1 MFIDNNWYGNRYIL
15 SKYSKV
21 IDKAALASLQHGMLL
36 SNFSTGDDLK
46 GKKSYGKRTF
56 EYFPWLVW
64 NDYIYKKAKNF
75 NVNNVHVVGAPII
88 YVDKI
93 LKKKKFS
100 KPKGTL
106 IFPSKSAYGV
116 GMEVDY
122 IALYKFV
129 KKKFKPPFT
138 IAVSYFDLKRV
149 YKIRHT
155 LKDCKFVTFGKRGNK
170 FFTFKLYKY
179 LKEHKSTVSFYPGS
193 PILYSLFLRKKTF
206 YFSNRFLK
214 NLSGKYFIEK
224 NSIELEKIR
233 KEDILIA
240 NLMKKEYSLNL
251 SDLNKKI
258 NFKKVDMA
266 LGKNRIKSPNYI
278 IKILGW
284 SSNYKS
290 ILAKILYYLMN
301 LKYQKAIPRK
311 I

>member
-21 IDKAALASLQHGMLL
+21 IDKATLASLQHGMLL

-46 GKKSYGKRTF
+46 EKKSYGKRTF

-93 LKKKKFS
+93 LKKKNFS

-129 KKKFKPPFT
+129 KKK
-138 IAVSYFDLKRV
+138 V
-149 YKIRHT
+149 
-155 LKDCKFVTFGKRGNK
+155 
-170 FFTFKLYKY
+170 
-179 LKEHKSTVSFYPGS
+179 
-193 PILYSLFLRKKTF
+193 
-206 YFSNRFLK
+206 
-214 NLSGKYFIEK
+214 
-224 NSIELEKIR
+224 
-233 KEDILIA
+233 
-240 NLMKKEYSLNL
+240 
-251 SDLNKKI
+251 
-258 NFKKVDMA
+258 
-266 LGKNRIKSPNYI
+266 
-278 IKILGW
+278 
-284 SSNYKS
+284 
-290 ILAKILYYLMN
+290 
-301 LKYQKAIPRK
+301 
-311 I
+311 